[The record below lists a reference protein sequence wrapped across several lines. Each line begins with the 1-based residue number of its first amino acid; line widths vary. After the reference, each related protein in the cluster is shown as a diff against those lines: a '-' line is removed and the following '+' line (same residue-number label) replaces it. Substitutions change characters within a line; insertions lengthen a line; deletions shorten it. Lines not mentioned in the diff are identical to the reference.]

1 MTHITYRIYYLYSSI
16 FIYLFMNKMCALL
29 FRLIE
34 ASCAHFYQA
43 KFFLNG
49 ITHIACN
56 QLPVLLTGL
65 NSKLIT
71 CEAADT

>member
-1 MTHITYRIYYLYSSI
+1 
-16 FIYLFMNKMCALL
+16 MNKMCVCVLL

-43 KFFLNG
+43 KLFSNG
-49 ITHIACN
+49 IIHIACN
-56 QLPVLLTGL
+56 QLPLLLTGL

-71 CEAADT
+71 REAADT

>member
-1 MTHITYRIYYLYSSI
+1 
-16 FIYLFMNKMCALL
+16 MNKMCVCVIL

-43 KFFLNG
+43 KFFSNG
-49 ITHIACN
+49 IIHVASN

-71 CEAADT
+71 REAADT